1 MTDIQVFTE
10 LDAKVVPAEELDI
23 LLLSTEGA
31 APMTTYNDLDL
42 IKEAFPGKK
51 VAEMADRMFNQAN
64 TLATK
69 LIRKVRI
76 AGIENPQNV
85 GGEVSTIAITFGG
98 LSTSEPLQPETPYYL
113 KIGGKVVVEV
123 TTGASAPADETEFA
137 ALFAG
142 LSFTEDEVT
151 FEASVEGA
159 TVTFTS
165 TTREP
170 VSGYTQDVG
179 LYKDADCFEGL
190 ELADASASVTI
201 GKADVTR

>member
-1 MTDIQVFTE
+1 MTDIQFLPN

-76 AGIENPQNV
+76 AGIENP
-85 GGEVSTIAITFGG
+85 
-98 LSTSEPLQPETPYYL
+98 SERGRRGVYHRHYL
-113 KIGGKVVVEV
+113 
-123 TTGASAPADETEFA
+123 
-137 ALFAG
+137 
-142 LSFTEDEVT
+142 
-151 FEASVEGA
+151 
-159 TVTFTS
+159 
-165 TTREP
+165 RRP
-170 VSGYTQDVG
+170 VH
-179 LYKDADCFEGL
+179 L
-190 ELADASASVTI
+190 
-201 GKADVTR
+201 

>member
-98 LSTSEPLQPETPYYL
+98 LSTSEPLQPETPITSKLAARWLSKLPPAPVSRQMRRNSPLSLPGFLYRGRGDFRG
-113 KIGGKVVVEV
+113 IGGRGDRHLHQHHP
-123 TTGASAPADETEFA
+123 GAGIRLHPRC
-137 ALFAG
+137 
-142 LSFTEDEVT
+142 
-151 FEASVEGA
+151 GA
-159 TVTFTS
+159 VQ
-165 TTREP
+165 
-170 VSGYTQDVG
+170 G
-179 LYKDADCFEGL
+179 C
-190 ELADASASVTI
+190 
-201 GKADVTR
+201 